1 MLHETFEMKSL
12 KISFRYKE
20 HIIYRKFVIVDYD
33 PKRYITVVM
42 LHIKTLKDMM
52 LILSVIT
59 RNDDR
64 LININ

>member
-1 MLHETFEMKSL
+1 MKL
-12 KISFRYKE
+12 FKMKTLRITLRYKE

-33 PKRYITVVM
+33 PKRHITVVI

-52 LILSVIT
+52 LILSVIKQ
-59 RNDDR
+59 NDDR